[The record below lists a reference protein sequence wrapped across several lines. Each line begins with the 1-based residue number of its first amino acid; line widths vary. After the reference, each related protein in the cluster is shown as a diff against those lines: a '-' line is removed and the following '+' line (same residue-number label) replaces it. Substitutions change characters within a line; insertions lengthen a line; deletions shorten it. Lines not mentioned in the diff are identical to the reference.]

1 MWSAL
6 KNLFASKTTWWA
18 VVGSAVMMLAAKLV
32 VSLWEEYRAKQSEED
47 KRVRASQKNRL
58 ALLEALQSK
67 NSGLVSRIARN
78 RAARLRILLDGLHTP
93 GAQPPHG

>member
-1 MWSAL
+1 MREFFAVLLILL
-6 KNLFASKTTWWA
+6 K
-18 VVGSAVMMLAAKLV
+18 VVVE
-32 VSLWEEYRAKQSEED
+32 LWEEYRAKQTEED